1 MKSFVEDINLATF
14 FSQYRQTVIHN
25 LPQLEKLDNVAISSQ
40 ERVGEVFHKSNISN
54 HLVFKAEALR
64 FGEGVGEA
72 DQDDTD
78 SLADINRR
86 MSIEVGRDL

>member
-1 MKSFVEDINLATF
+1 M
-14 FSQYRQTVIHN
+14 IHN

-40 ERVGEVFHKSNISN
+40 ERVGEGLHKSYISN
-54 HLVFKAEALR
+54 NLVFKAEALR
-64 FGEGVGEA
+64 FGEGVGEV

-86 MSIEVGRDL
+86 MSIEVGRDSNGISELALIQLIL